1 MDTNRQVMRSI
12 ETTLESTLE
21 RISALVD
28 TVAGVLVIFGGAITV
43 SLYDADEP
51 VAVISGEEVYKNDVL
66 TITGAT
72 TVIGATS
79 IGSSRYRVDGGQ
91 DVEIC

>member
-1 MDTNRQVMRSI
+1 MDTNRQVIRSI
-12 ETTLESTLE
+12 EGTIESVS
-21 RISALVD
+21 SALNSLVD
-28 TVAGVLVIFGGAITV
+28 NIAGVLVTIAAGITV

-51 VAVISGEEVYKNDVL
+51 VELISGEEVYKNDIL

-72 TVIGATS
+72 TVTGATS
-79 IGSSRYRVDGGQ
+79 IGSNRYRVDGGQ